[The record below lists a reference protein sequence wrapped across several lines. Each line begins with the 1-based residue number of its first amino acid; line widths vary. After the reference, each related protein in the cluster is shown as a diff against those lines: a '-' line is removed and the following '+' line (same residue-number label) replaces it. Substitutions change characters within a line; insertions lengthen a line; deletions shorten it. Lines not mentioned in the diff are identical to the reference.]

1 MPQFPVAIITAVLAI
16 VLFLHV
22 AARTAVRAGSLT
34 EVIPAVRRSDHVES
48 PEGRSTKAD
57 MLIVFTTAWCG
68 PCKEYKKVLSRSGLI
83 VKEWSGEKGGSQ
95 VWIVDAEKYR
105 DMANSYGVSGVPAS
119 FAIKGGKV
127 VDSSRSWTEQ
137 ELKGFFE

>member
-34 EVIPAVRRSDHVES
+34 EVIPVVRREDHVSS
-48 PEGRSTKAD
+48 PEGRSAKAD

-137 ELKGFFE
+137 ELRGCFE

>member
-34 EVIPAVRRSDHVES
+34 EVIPAVRRSDHVSS
-48 PEGRSTKAD
+48 PEGRSAKAD

-137 ELKGFFE
+137 ELRGFFE

>member
-1 MPQFPVAIITAVLAI
+1 MPQLPVAIITAVLAI

-22 AARTAVRAGSLT
+22 AARTVVRAGSLT

-137 ELKGFFE
+137 ELRGFFE

>member
-34 EVIPAVRRSDHVES
+34 EVIPVVRREDHVSS
-48 PEGRSTKAD
+48 PEGRNAKAD

>member
-1 MPQFPVAIITAVLAI
+1 MPQFPVAIITAVLSI

-68 PCKEYKKVLSRSGLI
+68 PCKEYKNVLSRSGLI

>member
-34 EVIPAVRRSDHVES
+34 EVIPVVRREDHVSS
-48 PEGRSTKAD
+48 PEGRNAKAD
-57 MLIVFTTAWCG
+57 MLIVFTTVWCG

-137 ELKGFFE
+137 ELRGFFE

>member
-34 EVIPAVRRSDHVES
+34 EVIPVVRREDHVSS
-48 PEGRSTKAD
+48 PEGRSAKAD

-137 ELKGFFE
+137 ELRGFFE